1 MKPAITPKSADDSF
15 DRIVGFFRSG
25 NIFLSQPSWNPL
37 LLWLGLAWPFP
48 RADTTR
54 TLRLSGVTLVTSL
67 DRIGVMGGC
76 LVVWLPVDDVVHEF
90 SFRPTR
96 TRIFLSSFLWIL
108 LLIRGGRVQS
118 FADPYLALFHVLAVL
133 IVVYLP
139 FDVACFLK
147 LRESLLIQS
156 LMPVLAWLPHVI
168 PTVMLSRSAAV
179 CATFLL

>member
-1 MKPAITPKSADDSF
+1 LIAL
-15 DRIVGFFRSG
+15 V
-25 NIFLSQPSWNPL
+25 
-37 LLWLGLAWPFP
+37 LWAVVWLP
-48 RADTTR
+48 
-54 TLRLSGVTLVTSL
+54 
-67 DRIGVMGGC
+67 GC

-133 IVVYLP
+133 IVVHLP